1 MNLKQG
7 IIIICLLLVLP
18 LYGQSLSDYNPIWNT
33 PSKGSHESMPC
44 GGGSIGMNVWV
55 ENGEL
60 YFYFSRSGT
69 FDANNGFLKGGRV
82 KIHLTPNPFESGD
95 FRQETQLSL
104 TAPLPWG

>member
-33 PSKGSHESMPC
+33 SSKGSHESMPC

-60 YFYFSRSGT
+60 YFYFSRSGSI
-69 FDANNGFLKGGRV
+69 R
-82 KIHLTPNPFESGD
+82 
-95 FRQETQLSL
+95 RQ
-104 TAPLPWG
+104 